1 MTSWLS
7 DSEVKDVTHRR
18 QPAAQARVLQ
28 SWGVTFRRRPDGTL
42 LVSREEATSRLA
54 PGSWPDEISRQVIDQ
69 PETPE
74 EQQAAFKGWAGP
86 RGIYEPGTK

>member
-28 SWGVTFRRRPDGTL
+28 SWGVTFRRRPDGMKCSYFLAAGLAIFRSLPAEITQKL
-42 LVSREEATSRLA
+42 QAPAPQAKAIVFAIKEAL
-54 PGSWPDEISRQVIDQ
+54 
-69 PETPE
+69 
-74 EQQAAFKGWAGP
+74 K
-86 RGIYEPGTK
+86 